1 MIERYANCIEKIIGE
16 PVQFSYLRIKG
27 YLPLTLDQLP
37 YVKGKIAPTIIQIR
51 PAKDPLT
58 TLIATFS
65 LTEMPGCCGVLISF
79 HSEVSSKF
87 RNKGIGTILNQLR
100 IEIAELLGYTVLMC
114 TDKATNINQSKILKK
129 NGWKSIVIWG
139 CELKS
144 LRIDETL
151 NNLLEKLL

>member
-27 YLPLTLDQLP
+27 YVPLTLDQLP

-51 PAKDPLT
+51 PAKNPLT

-79 HSEVSSKF
+79 HSFVSSKF
-87 RNKGIGTILNQLR
+87 ANKGIGTILNKFR
-100 IEIAELLGYTVLMC
+100 IEIAQFLGYTVLMC
-114 TDKATNINQSKILKK
+114 TDIATNISQSKILKK
-129 NGWKSIVIWG
+129 NGWKNIHQFTNKRTTNLVNITT
-139 CELKS
+139 
-144 LRIDETL
+144 IDI
-151 NNLLEKLL
+151 